1 MKYDTEYDIVILGS
15 GPAGEKAAMQA
26 SKLRKKV
33 LLIEKDPD
41 KIGGSCLHTGTIPS
55 KSLWETVVSLQRIK
69 HQENGTTIAISKE
82 ITADQL
88 MRHKKDVISQ
98 QERSYYRNLDKTNV
112 TLLRG
117 KASFVD
123 TNTLSFTNYD
133 HSKKVKITAKYFII
147 ATGSRPFLP
156 DWASFDQKQVF
167 DSDSILQLQYIPKKL
182 AIIGA
187 GVIGCEYACIFAK
200 LGIRVNL
207 IARDYSILKF
217 LDHEVADKLK
227 ELMRDSRVILR
238 FGESVDLV
246 EAIGER
252 QVKVILASGKNL
264 LCDAALIAT
273 GRLSNTDDLG
283 LEKIG
288 VKTGVN
294 GLIEVNKET
303 YQTSI
308 PNIYAV
314 GDVIGFPALASTAM
328 LQARIATLHAF
339 ERLQDECLPDNL
351 ATGIWTI
358 PPIGIV
364 GKTEKELTEA
374 QVPYEIGMAYFK
386 EVARAKI
393 MGTDSGI
400 LKLLFD
406 PETLKLLGVHIIGPS
421 APELIHLGQAVIHY
435 GGDITYFMNS
445 VFNYPTLDQAYQ
457 VAAFNGVNRLT
468 FDL

>member
-1 MKYDTEYDIVILGS
+1 MKPDTHYDMVILGS

-33 LLIEKDPD
+33 LLIEKDP
-41 KIGGSCLHTGTIPS
+41 KNIGGSCLHTGTIPS
-55 KSLWETVVSLQRIK
+55 KSLWETVVSLQHLDRQANKGSISIK
-69 HQENGTTIAISKE
+69 ND
-82 ITADQL
+82 ITASEL
-88 MRHKKDVISQ
+88 MHHKKSVISQ
-98 QERSYYRNLDKTNV
+98 QERSYYRNLEKTNI

-117 KASFVD
+117 QSTFID
-123 TNTLSFTNYD
+123 PNTLNFASYD
-133 HSKKVKITAKYFII
+133 SLKKIKISAKHFII

-156 DWASFDQKQVF
+156 DWAKFDQKQIF

-200 LGIRVNL
+200 LGVRVNL

-217 LDHEVADKLK
+217 LDHEIADKLK
-227 ELMRDSRVILR
+227 EMMRESRITLR
-238 FGESVDLV
+238 FGEDVELV
-246 EAIGER
+246 ESVGTK
-252 QVKVILASGKNL
+252 QVTVTLASGKKL

-283 LEKIG
+283 LEKLDLAIG
-288 VKTGVN
+288 QN
-294 GLIEVNKET
+294 GLIEVNRDT
-303 YQTSI
+303 YQTTI

-339 ERLQDECLPDNL
+339 DQIQNECLPDNL

-374 QVPYEIGMAYFK
+374 QIPYEIGMGYFK

-393 MGTDSGI
+393 MGGDRGV

-406 PETLKLLGVHIIGPS
+406 PDTLKLLGVHIIGPS
-421 APELIHLGQAVIHY
+421 APELVHLGQAVIHY
-435 GGDITYFMNS
+435 GGDISYFMNS